1 MCISKNFCIF
11 AENLQIMENKFI
23 IAFTGKANAGKDTCG
38 SIVNYISKV
47 GIGKAK
53 YEEWKKLYDLNKLSN
68 NFHFASNVKRCLSI
82 MFGIDEKYFDDREY
96 KDKKYYCIEEHRF
109 INKNQLDNRK
119 YEEITIEHLK
129 DYTLKDSIHS
139 LRCFNKVAIVT
150 LRTLMQYFATE
161 IGRNQLM
168 ENIWIYSTIADI
180 NLHLNSYN
188 KVATVTDLRFY
199 GEAEAIC
206 KQSCNTY
213 LVKVNRPDKE
223 ESFNHIS
230 EQGNFDVNYTIDNTS
245 SLMALFYKVVKMYQE
260 LIIK

>member
-1 MCISKNFCIF
+1 
-11 AENLQIMENKFI
+11 MENKFI

-47 GIGKAK
+47 GVSKAN
-53 YEEWKKLYDLNKLSN
+53 YEEWKKLYNSGKLNNS
-68 NFHFASNVKRCLSI
+68 FHFATNVKKCLSI
-82 MFGIDEKYFDDREY
+82 IFGIEEKYFNDREY

-109 INKNQLDNRK
+109 IDKNQLDDRK
-119 YEEITIEHLK
+119 YEEINIEHLK
-129 DYTLKDSIHS
+129 YYTIKDSICN
-139 LRCFNKVAIVT
+139 LKCFNKTAVVT

-161 IGRNQLM
+161 IGRNQIH

-180 NLHLNSYN
+180 NLYLNNYN

-199 GEAEAIC
+199 GEAEAIY
-206 KQSCNTY
+206 KQSWDTY
-213 LVKVNRPDKE
+213 IVKVNRPDKE

-230 EQGNFDVNYTIDNTS
+230 EQGDFDVDYTIDNTS
-245 SLMALFYKVVKMYQE
+245 SLMALFYKVIKMYQE

>member
-1 MCISKNFCIF
+1 MIELF
-11 AENLQIMENKFI
+11 
-23 IAFTGKANAGKDTCG
+23 
-38 SIVNYISKV
+38 
-47 GIGKAK
+47 
-53 YEEWKKLYDLNKLSN
+53 LNKLSN
-68 NFHFASNVKRCLSI
+68 NFHFATNVKRCLSI
-82 MFGIDEKYFDDREY
+82 MFGVAVELFDDREY

-109 INKNQLDNRK
+109 INKNQLDDRK

-129 DYTLKDSIHS
+129 DYTLKDTIYN
-139 LRCFNKVAIVT
+139 LACFSRKAVVT

-161 IGRNQLM
+161 IGRNQLID
-168 ENIWIYSTIADI
+168 NIWIYSTISNVRAY
-180 NLHLNSYN
+180 LERSN
-188 KVATVTDLRFY
+188 KVATITDLRFY

-245 SLMALFYKVVKMYQE
+245 SLMALFYKVIKMYQE
-260 LIIK
+260 LIIG

>member
-1 MCISKNFCIF
+1 
-11 AENLQIMENKFI
+11 MENKFI

-38 SIVNYISKV
+38 SIVHYINKV
-47 GIGKAK
+47 GVGKAK
-53 YEEWKKLYDLNKLSN
+53 YEEWKKLYDSNKLSN
-68 NFHFASNVKRCLSI
+68 NFHFATNVKRCLSV
-82 MFGIDEKYFDDREY
+82 MFGVAVELFDNREY

-109 INKNQLDNRK
+109 IDKNALDTRK

-129 DYTLKDSIHS
+129 EHTLKDTICN
-139 LRCFNKVAIVT
+139 LKCFNKIAVVT

-161 IGRNQLM
+161 IGRNQIH
-168 ENIWIYSTIADI
+168 ENIWIYSTIS
-180 NLHLNSYN
+180 NVRTYLERSN
-188 KVATVTDLRFY
+188 KVAAITDLRFY

-213 LVKVNRPDKE
+213 IVRVNRPGEE

-230 EQGNFDVNYTIDNTS
+230 EQGDFNIDYTIDNTS
-245 SLMALFYKVVKMYQE
+245 SLMALFYKVIKMYQE

>member
-1 MCISKNFCIF
+1 
-11 AENLQIMENKFI
+11 MENKFI

-38 SIVNYISKV
+38 SIVNYINQV
-47 GIGKAK
+47 GISRVKF
-53 YEEWKKLYDLNKLSN
+53 EEWKILYNSGKLVNKS
-68 NFHFASNVKRCLSI
+68 FHFATNVKKCLSTI
-82 MFGIDEKYFDDREY
+82 FGINISYFDNREY

-109 INKNQLDNRK
+109 IDKNALDNRY
-119 YEEITIEHLK
+119 YEEINIEYLK
-129 DYTLKDSIHS
+129 EHTLKDSICN
-139 LRCFNKVAIVT
+139 LECFGKKAVVT

-168 ENIWIYSTIADI
+168 ENIWIYSTISNIRAY
-180 NLHLNSYN
+180 LERSN
-188 KVATVTDLRFY
+188 KVAAITDLRFY

-213 LVKVNRPDKE
+213 IVKVNRPDKE

-230 EQGNFDVNYTIDNTS
+230 EQGNFDVDYTIDNTS
-245 SLMALFYKVVKMYQE
+245 SLMALFYKVIKMYQE

>member
-1 MCISKNFCIF
+1 
-11 AENLQIMENKFI
+11 MENKFI

-47 GIGKAK
+47 GVSKAN
-53 YEEWKKLYDLNKLSN
+53 YEEWRKLYNSGKLNNS
-68 NFHFASNVKRCLSI
+68 FHFATNVKRCLSVI
-82 MFGIDEKYFDDREY
+82 FGVAVELFDDREY

-109 INKNQLDNRK
+109 INKNQLDDRK

-129 DYTLKDSIHS
+129 EHTLKDSIHN
-139 LRCFNKVAIVT
+139 LKCFDRKAVVT

-161 IGRNQLM
+161 IGRNQLI
-168 ENIWIYSTIADI
+168 ENIWIYSTIRDV
-180 NLHLNSYN
+180 NLYLDSKN
-188 KVATVTDLRFY
+188 KVATITDLRFY

-213 LVKVNRPDKE
+213 LVKVNRPNEE
-223 ESFNHIS
+223 ESFNHVS
-230 EQGNFDVNYTIDNTS
+230 EQGDFDVNYTIDNTS

>member
-1 MCISKNFCIF
+1 
-11 AENLQIMENKFI
+11 MENKFI

-47 GIGKAK
+47 GVSKAN
-53 YEEWKKLYDLNKLSN
+53 YEEWKKLYNSGKLNNS
-68 NFHFASNVKRCLSI
+68 FHFATNVKKCLSI
-82 MFGIDEKYFDDREY
+82 IFGISVELFDDRGY

-109 INKNQLDNRK
+109 INKNQLDDRK

-129 DYTLKDSIHS
+129 EHTLKDSIHN
-139 LRCFNKVAIVT
+139 LKCFDRTAVVT

-161 IGRNQLM
+161 IGRNQLID
-168 ENIWIYSTIADI
+168 NIWIYSTIRDV
-180 NLHLNSYN
+180 NLYLDNKN
-188 KVATVTDLRFY
+188 KVATITDLRFY

-213 LVKVNRPDKE
+213 LVKVNRPNEE
-223 ESFNHIS
+223 ESFNHVS

>member
-1 MCISKNFCIF
+1 
-11 AENLQIMENKFI
+11 MENKFI

-38 SIVNYISKV
+38 SIVHYINKV
-47 GIGKAK
+47 GVGKAK
-53 YEEWKKLYDLNKLSN
+53 YEEWKKLYDSNKLSN

-82 MFGIDEKYFDDREY
+82 MLGVDLELFDNREY

-109 INKNQLDNRK
+109 IDKNALDTRK

-129 DYTLKDSIHS
+129 EHTLKDSICN
-139 LRCFNKVAIVT
+139 LKCFDKKAVVT

-161 IGRNQLM
+161 IGRNQIN
-168 ENIWIYSTIADI
+168 ENIWIYSTIS
-180 NLHLNSYN
+180 NVRTYLERSN
-188 KVATVTDLRFY
+188 KVAAITDLRFY

-213 LVKVNRPDKE
+213 IVRVNRPGEE
-223 ESFNHIS
+223 ESFNHVS
-230 EQGNFDVNYTIDNTS
+230 EKLDFDVNYTIDNTS
-245 SLMALFYKVVKMYQE
+245 SLMALFYKVIKMYQE

>member
-1 MCISKNFCIF
+1 
-11 AENLQIMENKFI
+11 MENKFI

-38 SIVNYISKV
+38 SIVNYIGKV
-47 GIGKAK
+47 GVSKAN
-53 YEEWKKLYDLNKLSN
+53 YEEWKRLHNSGKLN
-68 NFHFASNVKRCLSI
+68 NSFHFATNVKKCLSI
-82 MFGIDEKYFDDREY
+82 MFGIEEKYFDNREY
-96 KDKKYYCIEEHRF
+96 KDKKYYCVEEHRF
-109 INKNQLDNRK
+109 IDKNALDTRK
-119 YEEITIEHLK
+119 YEEVSIEYLK
-129 DYTLKDSIHS
+129 EHTLKDSI
-139 LRCFNKVAIVT
+139 LNLKCFDKKAVVT

-168 ENIWIYSTIADI
+168 ENIWIHSTIADI

-188 KVATVTDLRFY
+188 KIATVTDLRFY

-213 LVKVNRPDKE
+213 IIKVNRPDKE

-230 EQGNFDVNYTIDNTS
+230 EQGDFDFDYTIDNTS
-245 SLMALFYKVVKMYQE
+245 SLIALFYKVVKMYQE

>member
-1 MCISKNFCIF
+1 
-11 AENLQIMENKFI
+11 MENKFI

-47 GIGKAK
+47 GVSKAK
-53 YEEWKKLYDLNKLSN
+53 YEEWKKLHNSGKLNNS
-68 NFHFASNVKRCLSI
+68 FHFATNVKRCLSI
-82 MFGIDEKYFDDREY
+82 MFGVAVELFDDREY

-109 INKNQLDNRK
+109 INKDQLDNRK
-119 YEEITIEHLK
+119 YEEISIEHLRE
-129 DYTLKDSIHS
+129 YTLRDSIHN
-139 LRCFNKVAIVT
+139 LKCFDRKAVVT

-161 IGRNQLM
+161 IGRNQLID
-168 ENIWIYSTIADI
+168 NIWIYSTIRDV
-180 NLHLNSYN
+180 NLYLDSKN
-188 KVATVTDLRFY
+188 KVATITDLRFY

-206 KQSCNTY
+206 KQTCNTY

-260 LIIK
+260 LIIG

>member
-38 SIVNYISKV
+38 SIINYINKV
-47 GIGKAK
+47 GVGKAK
-53 YEEWKKLYDLNKLSN
+53 YEEWKKLYDLNKLPN
-68 NFHFASNVKRCLSI
+68 NFHFATNVKRCLSI
-82 MFGIDEKYFDDREY
+82 MFGIAVELFDNREY

-109 INKNQLDNRK
+109 INKNQLDTRK

-139 LRCFNKVAIVT
+139 LGCFNKVAVVT

-161 IGRNQLM
+161 IGRNQIH
-168 ENIWIYSTIADI
+168 ENIWIYSTIKDVKSY
-180 NLHLNSYN
+180 LEYN
-188 KVATVTDLRFY
+188 KIATITDLRFY
-199 GEAEAIC
+199 GEAEAIV
-206 KQSCNTY
+206 KQDCITY
-213 LVKVNRPDKE
+213 IIRVNRPNKE

-230 EQGNFDVNYTIDNTS
+230 EQGDFDVDYTIDNTT
-245 SLMALFYKVVKMYQE
+245 SLMGLFYKVLYMYQE
-260 LIIK
+260 LIVV

>member
-1 MCISKNFCIF
+1 MCISKKFCIF

-47 GIGKAK
+47 GVSKAN
-53 YEEWKKLYDLNKLSN
+53 YEEWRKLHNSGKLNNS
-68 NFHFASNVKRCLSI
+68 FHFATNVKKCLSI

-129 DYTLKDSIHS
+129 EHTLKDSI
-139 LRCFNKVAIVT
+139 LNLKCFDRTAVVT

-161 IGRNQLM
+161 IGRNQLID
-168 ENIWIYSTIADI
+168 NIWIYSTIADI

-188 KVATVTDLRFY
+188 KIATVTDLRFY

-230 EQGNFDVNYTIDNTS
+230 EQGGFDVDYTIDNTS

>member
-38 SIVNYISKV
+38 SIVHYINKV
-47 GIGKAK
+47 GVGKAK

-82 MFGIDEKYFDDREY
+82 MFGISVELFDDREY
-96 KDKKYYCIEEHRF
+96 KDKKYYCVEEHRF
-109 INKNQLDNRK
+109 INKNQLDDRK
-119 YEEITIEHLK
+119 YEEISIEHLK
-129 DYTLKDSIHS
+129 EHTLKDSIIN
-139 LRCFNKVAIVT
+139 LKCFGKKAVVT

-168 ENIWIYSTIADI
+168 ENIWIYSTISNIRAY
-180 NLHLNSYN
+180 LERSN
-188 KVATVTDLRFY
+188 KVAAITDLRFY
-199 GEAEAIC
+199 GEAEAIQ
-206 KQSCNTY
+206 KQDCITY
-213 LVKVNRPDKE
+213 IIRVNRPDKE

-230 EQGNFDVNYTIDNTS
+230 EQGDFDVDYTIDNTS

>member
-1 MCISKNFCIF
+1 MCISKKFCIF

-47 GIGKAK
+47 GVSKAN
-53 YEEWKKLYDLNKLSN
+53 YEEWKRLYNSGKLN
-68 NFHFASNVKRCLSI
+68 NSFHFATNVKKCLSI
-82 MFGIDEKYFDDREY
+82 MFGIEEKYFDNREY

-109 INKNQLDNRK
+109 IDKNALDTRK
-119 YEEITIEHLK
+119 YEEVGIEYLK
-129 DYTLKDSIHS
+129 ENTLKDTICN
-139 LRCFNKVAIVT
+139 LKCFDKIAVIT

-168 ENIWIYSTIADI
+168 KNIWIYSTIADI
-180 NLHLNSYN
+180 NLYLNSYN
-188 KVATVTDLRFY
+188 KIATVTDLRFY
-199 GEAEAIC
+199 GEAEAIH

-213 LVKVNRPDKE
+213 IVKVNRPNEE

-230 EQGNFDVNYTIDNTS
+230 EQGDFDVNYTIDNTS

>member
-1 MCISKNFCIF
+1 
-11 AENLQIMENKFI
+11 MENKFI

-47 GIGKAK
+47 GVSKAK
-53 YEEWKKLYDLNKLSN
+53 YEEWKKLHNSGKLNNS
-68 NFHFASNVKRCLSI
+68 FHFATNVKRCLSI
-82 MFGIDEKYFDDREY
+82 MFGVAVELFDDREY

-109 INKNQLDNRK
+109 NNKDQLDNRK
-119 YEEITIEHLK
+119 YEEISIEHLRE
-129 DYTLKDSIHS
+129 YTLRDSIHN
-139 LRCFNKVAIVT
+139 LKCFDRKAVVT

-161 IGRNQLM
+161 IGRNQLID
-168 ENIWIYSTIADI
+168 NIWIYSTIRDV
-180 NLHLNSYN
+180 NLYLDSKN
-188 KVATVTDLRFY
+188 KVATITDLRFY

-206 KQSCNTY
+206 KQTCNTY

-260 LIIK
+260 LIIG

>member
-1 MCISKNFCIF
+1 MCISKKFCIF

-47 GIGKAK
+47 GVSKAN
-53 YEEWKKLYDLNKLSN
+53 YEEWKRLHNSGNLNNS
-68 NFHFASNVKRCLSI
+68 FHFATNVKKCLSI
-82 MFGIDEKYFDDREY
+82 MFGIEEKYFDNREY
-96 KDKKYYCIEEHRF
+96 KDKKYYCLEEHRF
-109 INKNQLDNRK
+109 IDKNALDTRK
-119 YEEITIEHLK
+119 YEEITIEYLK
-129 DYTLKDSIHS
+129 EHTLKDSI
-139 LRCFNKVAIVT
+139 LNLKCFDRKAVVT